1 MNPWDIFKDCIFQII
16 IFFHSVCGD
25 WGLAIIIVTIIFR
38 TLLLPIMHKQTKS
51 SYAMKKLNPEM
62 ERIKQLYADDKQK
75 QSEELQKVYAEAK
88 FNPISGCIPML
99 LQMPIFIALFQALRE
114 APDRIGDISNYS
126 FYNIVPNLV
135 ISPSDAWS
143 MVPEQGF
150 LICVPYIILI
160 LIFAGA
166 TFLPMILLQANND
179 PKQRKQTLI
188 MSGVM
193 SIFMLFV
200 GWGSPAGVL
209 LFWGT
214 SSILALIQQ
223 RISMRILKN
232 KDKQEEEEKQY
243 QPVKVNVVRKEKKKR
258 QTKKK

>member
-1 MNPWDIFKDCIFQII
+1 MNPWDIFKEGIFMLISWLYSI
-16 IFFHSVCGD
+16 VGD
-25 WGLAIIIVTIIFR
+25 WGLAIIIVTIVFR
-38 TLLLPIMHKQTKS
+38 LIMLPIMHKQTKS

-62 ERIKQLYADDKQK
+62 NRIKELYADDKTR

-88 FNPISGCIPML
+88 FNPISGCIPMFI
-99 LQMPIFIALFQALRE
+99 QMPIFIALFQVLRE
-114 APDRIGDISNYS
+114 MSDRVEGSDYC

-135 ISPSDAWS
+135 MAPNEAW
-143 MVPEQGF
+143 EQGF
-150 LICVPYIILI
+150 LVAIPYLILI
-160 LIFAGA
+160 IIFAGA
-166 TFLPMILLQANND
+166 TFLPMILQQQGGD

-200 GWGSPAGVL
+200 GWSSPAGVL

-223 RISMRILKN
+223 RVSMKILEA
-232 KDKQEEEEKQY
+232 KDKQAEEEKQY
-243 QPVKVNVVRKEKKKR
+243 QPVKVDVVRKEKTKR
-258 QTKKK
+258 PRKKK

>member
-1 MNPWDIFKDCIFQII
+1 MNPWDIFKDGIFMLIDWLYGI
-16 IFFHSVCGD
+16 VGD

-38 TLLLPIMHKQTKS
+38 LIMLPIMHKQTKS

-62 ERIKQLYADDKQK
+62 NRIKELYADDKTR

-88 FNPISGCIPML
+88 FNPISGCIPMFI
-99 LQMPIFIALFQALRE
+99 QMPIFIALFQVLRE
-114 APDRIGDISNYS
+114 MADRVEGTEYC

-135 ISPSDAWS
+135 MTPNEAW
-143 MVPEQGF
+143 EQGF
-150 LICVPYIILI
+150 ITAIPYLILI
-160 LIFAGA
+160 VIFAGA
-166 TFLPMILLQANND
+166 TFLPMILQQQGGD

-200 GWGSPAGVL
+200 GWSSPAGVL

-223 RISMRILKN
+223 RVSMKLLEA
-232 KDKQEEEEKQY
+232 KDKQAEEEKQY
-243 QPVKVNVVRKEKKKR
+243 QPVKVDVVRKEKTKR
-258 QTKKK
+258 PRKKK

>member
-1 MNPWDIFKDCIFQII
+1 MNPWDIFKDGIFMLIDWLYGI
-16 IFFHSVCGD
+16 VGD

-38 TLLLPIMHKQTKS
+38 LIMLPIMHKQTKS

-62 ERIKQLYADDKQK
+62 NRIKELYADDKTR

-88 FNPISGCIPML
+88 FNPISGCIPMFI
-99 LQMPIFIALFQALRE
+99 QMPIFIALFQVLRE
-114 APDRIGDISNYS
+114 MADRVEGTEYC

-135 ISPSDAWS
+135 MTPNEAW
-143 MVPEQGF
+143 EQGF
-150 LICVPYIILI
+150 VTAIPYLILI
-160 LIFAGA
+160 VIFAGA
-166 TFLPMILLQANND
+166 TFLPMILQQQGGD

-200 GWGSPAGVL
+200 GWSSPAGVL

-223 RISMRILKN
+223 RVSMKLLEA
-232 KDKQEEEEKQY
+232 KDKQAEEEKQY
-243 QPVKVNVVRKEKKKR
+243 QPVKVDVVRKEKTKR
-258 QTKKK
+258 PRKKK

>member
-1 MNPWDIFKDCIFQII
+1 MNPWDIFKDVIFALINV
-16 IFFHSVCGD
+16 FYNFCHD

-38 TLLLPIMHKQTKS
+38 VLLLPIMHKQTKS

-62 ERIKQLYADDKQK
+62 ERIKTLYADDKTR

-88 FNPISGCIPML
+88 FNPISGCIPMFI
-99 LQMPIFIALFQALRE
+99 QMPIFIALFQVLRE
-114 APDRIGDISNYS
+114 MADRVEGTDYC

-135 ISPSDAWS
+135 ISPQDAW
-143 MVPEQGF
+143 QIGF
-150 LICVPYIILI
+150 VQSIPYLILI
-160 LIFAGA
+160 IIFAGA
-166 TFLPMILLQANND
+166 TFLPMILQQQGGDA
-179 PKQRKQTLI
+179 KQKKTMLI
-188 MSGVM
+188 TSGVM

-214 SSILALIQQ
+214 SSLLALAQQ

-232 KDKQEEEEKQY
+232 KDKQIEDEKQY
-243 QPVKVNVVRKEKKKR
+243 QPVKVNVVRKEKTKR
-258 QTKKK
+258 PKKKK

>member
-1 MNPWDIFKDCIFQII
+1 MNPWDIFKDGIFMLISWL
-16 IFFHSVCGD
+16 HSMVGD

-38 TLLLPIMHKQTKS
+38 LIMLPIMHKQTKS

-62 ERIKQLYADDKQK
+62 NRIKELYADDKMR

-88 FNPISGCIPML
+88 FNPISGCIPMFI
-99 LQMPIFIALFQALRE
+99 QMPIFIALFQVLRE
-114 APDRIGDISNYS
+114 MNDRVEGTEYC

-135 ISPSDAWS
+135 MTPNEAW
-143 MVPEQGF
+143 EQGF
-150 LICVPYIILI
+150 VTAIPYLILI
-160 LIFAGA
+160 IIFAGA
-166 TFLPMILLQANND
+166 TFLPMILQQQGGD

-223 RISMRILKN
+223 RISMKLLEA
-232 KDKQEEEEKQY
+232 KDKQVEEEKQY
-243 QPVKVNVVRKEKKKR
+243 QPVKVDVIRKEKNKR
-258 QTKKK
+258 PRKKK

>member
-1 MNPWDIFKDCIFQII
+1 MNPWDLFKDGIFWLINW
-16 IFFHSVCGD
+16 FYTFVGD
-25 WGLAIIIVTIIFR
+25 WGLAIIIITIIFR
-38 TLLLPIMHKQTKS
+38 GIMLPIMHKQTKS

-62 ERIKQLYADDKQK
+62 NRIKELYADDKTR

-88 FNPISGCIPML
+88 FNPISGCIPMFI
-99 LQMPIFIALFQALRE
+99 QMPIFIALFQALRE
-114 APDRIGDISNYS
+114 APDRIGDISNYC
-126 FYNIVPNLV
+126 FYNLVPNLV
-135 ISPSDAWS
+135 SSPQEVWNSG
-143 MVPEQGF
+143 EGF
-150 LICVPYIILI
+150 LAALPYLILI

-166 TFLPMILLQANND
+166 TFLPMILQQQGGD

-193 SIFMLFV
+193 SVFMLFV

-223 RISMRILKN
+223 RVSMKILEN
-232 KDKQEEEEKQY
+232 KDKQAEEEKQY
-243 QPVKVNVVRKEKKKR
+243 QPVKVDVVRKEKTKR
-258 QTKKK
+258 PRKKK